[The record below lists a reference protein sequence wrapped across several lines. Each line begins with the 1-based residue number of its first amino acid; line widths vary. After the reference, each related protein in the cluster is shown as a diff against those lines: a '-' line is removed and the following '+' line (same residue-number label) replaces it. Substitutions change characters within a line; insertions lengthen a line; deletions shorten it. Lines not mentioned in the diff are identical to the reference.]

1 MVLGLGLSLHA
12 IGGGQSV
19 FNPATLTLTGWWRTN
34 YAGSPWTGIA
44 SAGAS
49 GGRTL
54 EEPTNPPTTGSTINS
69 LTPANFDGTNDRLEE
84 LDLFL
89 SSYVSASAWWVGMLV
104 NVDTV
109 AAAAAN
115 AYDDEALVSD
125 DNGGWLVAVN
135 SSGVRAI
142 NYDGAFKTTGHA
154 ALSTGAWAWVEA
166 WLSAGVLS
174 VSVNGGTAAT
184 VGSVG
189 NLTSPGTRVPRV
201 GQNWDGTKFYDG
213 RIAELMIAQ
222 SVPSSGDR
230 ASIRT
235 SYLSSRY
242 GLSL

>member
-1 MVLGLGLSLHA
+1 MNLGIGLMIAPFSF
-12 IGGGQSV
+12 IQSGA
-19 FNPATLTLTGWWRTN
+19 FNPATLSLTGWWRTD
-34 YAGSPWTGIA
+34 YGGSPWTGTA
-44 SAGAS
+44 SAGSS

-54 EEPTNPPTTGSTINS
+54 EEPTNPPTTGSTING

-89 SSYVSASAWWVGMLV
+89 SSYVSASAWWVGLLV

-109 AAAAAN
+109 AGAAAN
-115 AYDDEALVSD
+115 AYDDEAFVSD
-125 DNGGWLVAVN
+125 DNGGWLLAVN

-142 NYDGAFKTTGHA
+142 NYDGAYKTTPHA

-166 WLSAGVLS
+166 WLSAGTLS
-174 VSVNGGTAAT
+174 VSVNGGTAQT
-184 VGSVG
+184 VASG
-189 NLTSPGTRVPRV
+189 NLTTPGTRVPRV

-235 SYLSSRY
+235 SYINTRY
-242 GLSL
+242 ALSL